1 MISQKQKDGGKK
13 MAEKTVAQY
22 QDELWR
28 AIEEMWTD
36 MYVNDYDPPEIK
48 TLILGYVK
56 IFCDEMKR
64 FAQKDL
70 HGMSAKKRRAL
81 R

>member
-1 MISQKQKDGGKK
+1 MTK
-13 MAEKTVAQY
+13 KTVDQLRDAM
-22 QDELWR
+22 WR
-28 AIEEMWTD
+28 AVEEMWTD
-36 MYVNDYDPPEIK
+36 MYVSDMDAPEIK
-48 TLILGYVK
+48 ALMVRDVK
-56 IFCDEMKR
+56 IYCDEMKR

>member
-1 MISQKQKDGGKK
+1 MTK
-13 MAEKTVAQY
+13 KTVDQFRDAM
-22 QDELWR
+22 WR
-28 AIEEMWTD
+28 AVEEMWTD
-36 MYVNDYDPPEIK
+36 MYVSDMDAPEIK
-48 TLILGYVK
+48 ALMVRDVK
-56 IFCDEMKR
+56 IYCDEMKR

>member
-1 MISQKQKDGGKK
+1 MTK
-13 MAEKTVAQY
+13 KTVDQVRDAM
-22 QDELWR
+22 WR
-28 AIEEMWTD
+28 AVEEMWTD
-36 MYVNDYDPPEIK
+36 MYVSDMDAPEIK
-48 TLILGYVK
+48 ALMVRDVK
-56 IFCDEMKR
+56 IYCDEMKR